1 MKVLHK
7 YEVGI
12 IMGVGGV
19 ILPLSMVLMID
30 FHELSCSKCM
40 PIIFRYTLTSYKC
53 LGCVVLL
60 KTQIYFYLGHV
71 YNIQP
76 KNFLI
81 ARYR

>member
-1 MKVLHK
+1 MKVLHR

-40 PIIFRYTLTSYKC
+40 PIISRYTLTSYKC
-53 LGCVVLL
+53 FGCVVLL
-60 KTQIYFYLGHV
+60 KHKYIFT
-71 YNIQP
+71 
-76 KNFLI
+76 
-81 ARYR
+81 

>member
-1 MKVLHK
+1 MKVLHI

-19 ILPLSMVLMID
+19 ILPLSILMID
-30 FHELSCSKCM
+30 FHKLSCSKCM
-40 PIIFRYTLTSYKC
+40 PIIFRYALTSYKC
-53 LGCVVLL
+53 LECVLLL

-71 YNIQP
+71 YNNQP